1 MIDIRLIR
9 ENSEA
14 VRANC
19 VRRGFPIDIDGLLK
33 LDADARQLGQEAEAL
48 RAERNR
54 LSKECAKDPSARDK
68 VKQLKGGARLQGGD
82 ARQNPGEDPAG
93 GDPHAEHAW
102 RRTFRTGWTTPAT
115 SRSGRSAKFLRS
127 ISRSATIRSS
137 ANCSTS
143 SIFRAARKWRRPA
156 STTGKGR
163 GRCSRRRSISGSSA
177 CWSNAASRCS

>member
-68 VKQLKGGARLQGGD
+68 VKSS
-82 ARQNPGEDPAG
+82 
-93 GDPHAEHAW
+93 
-102 RRTFRTGWTTPAT
+102 RRCSPPR
-115 SRSGRSAKFLRS
+115 RRCSAK
-127 ISRSATIRSS
+127 
-137 ANCSTS
+137 
-143 SIFRAARKWRRPA
+143 
-156 STTGKGR
+156 
-163 GRCSRRRSISGSSA
+163 SRRRSGR
-177 CWSNAASRCS
+177 W